1 MSMNVVERP
10 SASDDTTP
18 NRAAGPAQITELPQ
32 QIEEFHSGNEMA
44 ARAAAQINYHLMGY
58 FPITPSTEVAEYL
71 DEMRVKGEH
80 NITMVPADGEHG
92 AAGICFGASTGG
104 GRVFNATSSQ
114 GFLYMLEN
122 LPVQSGTR
130 FPMVLNLVTRA
141 VSGPLDIKGDHS
153 DLYYGLNIG
162 WPILLAR
169 DPQAVYDMN
178 VIALRVA
185 EHSDVRLPVMVAYD
199 GFFTSH
205 AKRRVKFFSD
215 RETVQGFVGPMPTPP
230 VTSLDPRHPVTIGP
244 YMNDPDQMNN
254 KYQQSQAMYNAAA
267 VFEQVAAEYEK
278 VSGRRYEALDLYRMD
293 DADVVLF
300 VLNSAADTAR
310 DAVDELRDQGV
321 KAGIVSP
328 NIIRPFPAAAIQAAL
343 ANAKVVLVAERADS
357 YGGHGPNLTHEVK
370 AALQDV
376 HSRAHVMSRV
386 FGLGGKEFY
395 PQDALN
401 LFEAELAWL
410 RGEMVADFDYY
421 GVDPGDESAAAP
433 GADPAANAVFASGLP
448 ALTKEEMSGF
458 VSVTPS
464 PDGGPLQVKVP
475 NLRALTA
482 KPRRIAPGH
491 GACPGCGI
499 FPGVETFLKGI
510 EGDVVV
516 LYQTGCGMVTTT
528 GYPYTSH
535 RVTYLHNLFQNG
547 AATLSGLVE
556 MFWEKKRRGEIEV
569 GDDITFVM
577 VTGDGGMDIGMGPAI
592 GAALRNHK
600 MIILEYDNEG
610 YMNTGAQ
617 LSYSTPEGHMT
628 STSGVGRKGAGKTF
642 PHKDT
647 AQIMA
652 ATNIPYVFTGTE
664 AFAQDLIKKAAK
676 AQYYATHEG
685 LVYGKIL
692 IACPLNWKSPDDQ
705 GNNIVGA
712 AVKCNFFP
720 LYEVEHGITN
730 ITYDP
735 AAKNE
740 QIPVTDWLKTM
751 GKTRHMLKPENAEML
766 AHFEGEVDRRWRR
779 LCAKHENPEL

>member
-1 MSMNVVERP
+1 MNVIETK
-10 SASDDTTP
+10 SGSDATKP
-18 NRAAGPAQITELPQ
+18 VQE

-71 DEMRVKGEH
+71 DEMRVRGEH

-92 AAGICFGASTGG
+92 AAGICYGAATGG

-141 VSGPLDIKGDHS
+141 VSGPLDIRGDHS
-153 DLYYGLNIG
+153 DLYYGLNVG

-178 VIALRVA
+178 MMALLVA
-185 EHSDVRLPVMVAYD
+185 EHSSVRLPVIVAYD

-205 AKRRVKFFSD
+205 AKRRVKFF
-215 RETVQGFVGPMPTPP
+215 ENKQVVQDFVGPVPTPP
-230 VTSLDPRHPVTIGP
+230 VTSLDPSHPVTIGP

-254 KYQQSQAMYNAAA
+254 KYQQSLAMYRAEE
-267 VFEQVAAEYEK
+267 VFQKVAEEYEK
-278 VSGRRYEALDLYRMD
+278 LSGRAYGLLDEYQMEDAEVAL
-293 DADVVLF
+293 F
-300 VLNSAADTAR
+300 ILNSAADTAR
-310 DAVDELRDQGV
+310 DAVDELRKEGI

-328 NIIRPFPAAAIQAAL
+328 NIIRPFPKAAIQRAL
-343 ANAKVVLVAERADS
+343 AKVKVVLVAERADS
-357 YGGHGPNLTHEVK
+357 YGGHGANLTHEVK
-370 AALQDV
+370 AALQEV
-376 HSRAHVMSRV
+376 HTPAHVISRV

-395 PQDALN
+395 PADAKRLFQVCTSWLN
-401 LFEAELAWL
+401 
-410 RGEMVADFDYY
+410 GEEVPDFDYF
-421 GVDPGDESAAAP
+421 GVQPGDATAAAT
-433 GADPAANAVFASGLP
+433 ALHTGLP
-448 ALTKEEMSGF
+448 ALSSEEMSGY
-458 VSVTPS
+458 VSVTQNQETGELS
-464 PDGGPLQVKVP
+464 VKAP
-475 NLRALTA
+475 NLRALTK
-482 KPRRIAPGH
+482 KPRRLAPGH

-510 EGDVVV
+510 DGDVVV
-516 LYQTGCGMVTTT
+516 LYQTGCAMVTTT

-556 MFWEKKRRGEIEV
+556 MFWEKKRRGEIQV
-569 GDDITFVM
+569 GDDITFIM

-617 LSYSTPEGHMT
+617 LSYSTPRGHMT
-628 STSGVGRKGAGKTF
+628 STSGVGPKGAGKSF

-664 AFAQDLIKKAAK
+664 AFPQDLIKKAAK
-676 AQYYATHEG
+676 AQWYANHEG

-692 IACPLNWKSPDDQ
+692 IACPLNWKSKDEL
-705 GNNIVGA
+705 GNMIVGA
-712 AVKCNFFP
+712 AVKSCFFP
-720 LYEVEHGITN
+720 LYEVEHGKTT
-730 ITYDP
+730 ITYNP
-735 AAKNE
+735 QEKGE
-740 QIPVTDWLKTM
+740 RIPVTEWLKTM
-751 GKTRHMLKPENAEML
+751 GKTRHMLKPENSDIL
-766 AHFEGEVDRRWRR
+766 AQFEADVERRWGR
-779 LCAKHENPEL
+779 LQAKHAHPEL

>member
-1 MSMNVVERP
+1 MSMNVIERQV
-10 SASDDTTP
+10 TP
-18 NRAAGPAQITELPQ
+18 DQTAPERAQT
-32 QIEEFHSGNEMA
+32 EEFHSGNEMA
-44 ARAAAQINYHLMGY
+44 AKAAAQINYHLMGY
-58 FPITPSTEVAEYL
+58 FPITPSTEVAEFL
-71 DEMRVKGEH
+71 DQMRVRGEH

-92 AAGICFGASTGG
+92 AAGICYGASTGG

-141 VSGPLDIKGDHS
+141 VSGPLDIRGDHS
-153 DLYYGLNIG
+153 DLYYGLNVG

-178 VIALRVA
+178 LMALRIA

-205 AKRRVKFFSD
+205 AKRRVKFFSHRD
-215 RETVQGFVGPMPTPP
+215 SVQGFVGPMPTPP
-230 VTSLDPRHPVTIGP
+230 VTTLDPRHPVTVGP

-254 KYQQSQAMYNAAA
+254 KYQQSRAMYKAEA
-267 VFEQVAAEYEK
+267 VFHQVAKEYEAL
-278 VSGRRYEALDLYRMD
+278 SGRRYEALDLYRMD
-293 DADVVLF
+293 DAEVVLF

-310 DAVDELRDQGV
+310 DAVDDLRDEGI

-328 NIIRPFPAAAIQAAL
+328 NIIRPFPLAAIQAAL
-343 ANAKVVLVAERADS
+343 GQAKVVLVAERADS

-370 AALQDV
+370 AALQEIHAPV
-376 HSRAHVMSRV
+376 HVLSRV

-395 PQDALN
+395 PADAMA
-401 LFEAELAWL
+401 LFDACLAL
-410 RGEMVADFDYY
+410 LDGDAVPDFDYY
-421 GVDPGDESAAAP
+421 GVQEG
-433 GADPAANAVFASGLP
+433 DPAAADHLFAGGLP
-448 ALTKEEMSGF
+448 ALSKAEMSGY
-458 VSVTPS
+458 VSVEQA
-464 PDGGPLQVKVP
+464 PDGDALKVKVP

-482 KPRRIAPGH
+482 KPRRLAPGH

-499 FPGVETFLKGI
+499 FPAVETFLKGI

-569 GDDITFVM
+569 GDDITFIM

-617 LSYSTPEGHMT
+617 LSYSTPLGHMT
-628 STSGVGRKGAGKTF
+628 STSNIGPKGSGKSF

-664 AFAQDLIKKAAK
+664 AFPQDLIKKAAK
-676 AQYYATHEG
+676 AQWYATHEG
-685 LVYGKIL
+685 LVYGKML

-705 GNNIVGA
+705 GNAIVGA
-712 AVKCNFFP
+712 AVKSCFFP
-720 LYEVEHGITN
+720 LYEVEHGHTT

-735 AAKNE
+735 DAKSE
-740 QIPVTDWLKTM
+740 RIPVTDWLKTM
-751 GKTRHMLKPENAEML
+751 GKTRHMLKPENADLLE
-766 AHFEGEVDRRWRR
+766 HFDAEVDRRWRR
-779 LCAKHENPEL
+779 LRAKHEHPEL

>member
-1 MSMNVVERP
+1 MSMDIKERTVT
-10 SASDDTTP
+10 SDD
-18 NRAAGPAQITELPQ
+18 PALNPVSDLTLPTELPQ
-32 QIEEFHSGNEMA
+32 QNEAFHSGNEMA
-44 ARAAAQINYHLMGY
+44 AKVAAQINYHLMGY

-71 DEMRVKGEH
+71 EEMRVRGEH
-80 NITMVPADGEHG
+80 TITMVPADGEHG

-153 DLYYGLNIG
+153 DLYYGLNLG

-178 VIALRVA
+178 LLALRIA

-205 AKRRVKFFSD
+205 AKRRVKFFGD
-215 RETVQGFVGPMPTPP
+215 RETVQDFVGPVPTPP

-254 KYQQSQAMYNAAA
+254 KYQQSRAMYNAAA
-267 VFEQVAAEYEK
+267 VFEQIAAEYEK
-278 VSGRRYEALDLYRMD
+278 VSGRHYEALDLYRME

-310 DAVDELRDQGV
+310 DAVDDLREAGV
-321 KAGIVSP
+321 KVGIVSP
-328 NIIRPFPAAAIQAAL
+328 NIIRPFPVVAIQAAL

-376 HSRAHVMSRV
+376 HSSAHVISRV

-395 PQDALN
+395 PQDAFN
-401 LFEAELAWL
+401 LFEEELAWL
-410 RGEMVADFDYY
+410 RGDPVADFDYY
-421 GVDPGDESAAAP
+421 GVNPGDEGAAHDLFT
-433 GADPAANAVFASGLP
+433 GGLP

-458 VSVTPS
+458 VSVEPK
-464 PDGGPLQVKVP
+464 PDGRGLNVKIP
-475 NLRALTA
+475 NLRAFTA

-569 GDDITFVM
+569 GEDITFIM

-628 STSGVGRKGAGKTF
+628 STSGVGSKGAGKTF

-664 AFAQDLIKKAAK
+664 AFPQDLIKKAAK
-676 AQYYATHEG
+676 AQYYAMHEG

-712 AVKCNFFP
+712 AVKCGFFP
-720 LYEVEHGITN
+720 LYEVEHGVTT

-735 AAKNE
+735 DAKNE
-740 QIPVTDWLKTM
+740 HIPVTDWLKTM
-751 GKTRHMLKPENAEML
+751 GKTRHMLKPENAEIL
-766 AHFEGEVDRRWRR
+766 AHFEVEVDRRWRR
-779 LCAKHENPEL
+779 LRAKHENPEL